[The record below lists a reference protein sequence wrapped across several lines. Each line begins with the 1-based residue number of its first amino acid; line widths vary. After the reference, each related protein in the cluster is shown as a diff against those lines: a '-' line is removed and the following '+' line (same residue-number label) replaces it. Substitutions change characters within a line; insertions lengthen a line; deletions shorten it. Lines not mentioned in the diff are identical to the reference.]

1 MKITCEGIFTEQ
13 SLGKQS
19 RIKSD
24 RYHIRFAAIF
34 GFHLL
39 YLLKSYY
46 IPTNQRG
53 KAATYFVGLVVSSVT
68 RCLSK
73 K

>member
-24 RYHIRFAAIF
+24 RYHFRFAAIF

-39 YLLKSYY
+39 HLLKRLQHTYKPKRKGCYLLRWSGGQQCDQWP
-46 IPTNQRG
+46 I
-53 KAATYFVGLVVSSVT
+53 F
-68 RCLSK
+68 
-73 K
+73 